1 MASQLTCQNDLDFLK
16 ALDNDEINLKQ
27 LLSNTLNSDNDKEAV
42 LELKGDDAERFLTL
56 TFHVCILDILY
67 VTWAY
72 Q

>member
-1 MASQLTCQNDLDFLK
+1 MASQLMCQNDLDFLK

-27 LLSNTLNSDNDKEAV
+27 LLSNMLNSDNDREAV
-42 LELKGDDAERFLTL
+42 LELKGDDAECFLTL